1 MYVKERTGI
10 HSSLE
15 VALLKIDN
23 MLGEQITA
31 GQLTNIEKAIH
42 AYNNHLDSFGTYLG
56 ITTLYIDRHPTAS
69 MTNNPPS
76 GYHPNPLQY

>member
-1 MYVKERTGI
+1 MVKERTGV

-15 VALLKIDN
+15 VVLLKIDN
-23 MLGEQITA
+23 LLGEQIIA

-42 AYNNHLDSFGTYLG
+42 AYTNHIDSFEIRLG

-69 MTNNPPS
+69 MTNNPPL
-76 GYHPNPLQY
+76 GYHTNPLQY

>member
-1 MYVKERTGI
+1 MIGI

-15 VALLKIDN
+15 VALLNIDN

-31 GQLTNIEKAIH
+31 GQLTNIEKEIH
-42 AYNNHLDSFGTYLG
+42 AYTNHLDSFEIRLG

>member
-1 MYVKERTGI
+1 MYVKKRTGI

-42 AYNNHLDSFGTYLG
+42 AYTNHLDSFGIRLG
-56 ITTLYIDRHPTAS
+56 ITTLYIDRHPTTS

>member
-1 MYVKERTGI
+1 MVKEWNRV

-31 GQLTNIEKAIH
+31 GQLINIEKAIH
-42 AYNNHLDSFGTYLG
+42 AYTNHLDSFE
-56 ITTLYIDRHPTAS
+56 I
-69 MTNNPPS
+69 
-76 GYHPNPLQY
+76 